1 MITTKS
7 CGSCGQQV
15 PISTEVGQ
23 RCPYCHVRFGYS
35 RERGS
40 GGHFGI
46 DWSKLV
52 WIILAIGLVIALIL
66 PQLASKHHTAPQTT
80 SSPEPVK

>member
-1 MITTKS
+1 MVTIKS
-7 CGSCGQQV
+7 CGSCGRQV

-35 RERGS
+35 GERGS
-40 GGHFGI
+40 GGHPRI

-52 WIILAIGLVIALIL
+52 WIVLAILVVLAMAL
-66 PQLASKHHTAPQTT
+66 PQLAKKHHTAPQTV
-80 SSPEPVK
+80 SSQEPAK